1 MYFDGAARHDGARA
15 GVVFASPERHVLP
28 YSFVLTQLCSNN
40 MDEYQA
46 LILGLQLAIEM
57 GIQDLDVHGDSQ
69 LVISQ
74 ILSEYEVKK
83 EDLIPYH
90 KHASRLL
97 DKFDT
102 VRLPRSANKMA
113 DALAGLAA
121 TLALGAEETMYGVPQ
136 RIVTD
141 NGKTFVNNLMNNLFQ
156 KFKFTQHKPSM
167 YNAPAN
173 GLAEA
178 FNKTLCN
185 LLSKVVA
192 KSKRDWHEK
201 IGEALW
207 AYRTIY
213 KNATQS
219 TPSVKDSRIGIL
231 SRPFLKCQVYND

>member
-1 MYFDGAARHDGARA
+1 MTSWPFEGWGLDIVGPITSKSSGGHAYILVATDYFSKWAESIPLR
-15 GVVFASPERHVLP
+15 
-28 YSFVLTQLCSNN
+28 
-40 MDEYQA
+40 
-46 LILGLQLAIEM
+46 
-57 GIQDLDVHGDSQ
+57 
-69 LVISQ
+69 
-74 ILSEYEVKK
+74 EVKK
-83 EDLIPYH
+83 ENVVDFIRTHIIY
-90 KHASRLL
+90 R
-97 DKFDT
+97 
-102 VRLPRSANKMA
+102 
-113 DALAGLAA
+113 
-121 TLALGAEETMYGVPQ
+121 YGVPQ

-219 TPSVKDSRIGIL
+219 TPYALVYGVEAILPLELQIPSLRIVIQEGL
-231 SRPFLKCQVYND
+231 TSDENDKL